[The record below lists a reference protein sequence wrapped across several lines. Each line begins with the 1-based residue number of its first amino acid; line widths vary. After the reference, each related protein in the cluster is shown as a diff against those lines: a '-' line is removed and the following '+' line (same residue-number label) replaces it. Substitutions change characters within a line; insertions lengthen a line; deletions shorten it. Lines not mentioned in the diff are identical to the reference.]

1 MKVST
6 VVGALAIRLV
16 PSREDGDLADLAAG
30 DGNPLTETTGKGRA
44 SERCEHD
51 RGRHHERVS
60 MARDSQRRRLMIADG
75 MLLLAAKH
83 Q

>member
-6 VVGALAIRLV
+6 VGALAIRLV

-30 DGNPLTETTGKGRA
+30 DGNPFTETTGKGRA

-60 MARDSQRRRLMIADG
+60 MGARDSQRRRLMIADG